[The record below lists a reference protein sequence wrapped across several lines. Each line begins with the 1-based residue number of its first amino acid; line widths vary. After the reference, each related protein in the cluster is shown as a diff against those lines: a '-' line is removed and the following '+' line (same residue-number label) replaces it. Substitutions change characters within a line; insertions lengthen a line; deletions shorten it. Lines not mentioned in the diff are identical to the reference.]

1 MYPVTGH
8 MICVT
13 LNYDF
18 GHKFMTPFMHYFD
31 PRNSTNMGPSAL
43 ILLFICG
50 VAFAGGGILI
60 SKAIAKTSKNSSK
73 GEPYECGIPTS
84 GTSWIQFNVGYYLY
98 ALIFL
103 VFDVELVFMYP
114 WAVAVKKIGMAGLV
128 EIVIFMFILFMGL
141 LYAFKK
147 GALKWM

>member
-1 MYPVTGH
+1 
-8 MICVT
+8 
-13 LNYDF
+13 
-18 GHKFMTPFMHYFD
+18 
-31 PRNSTNMGPSAL
+31 MGPSAL
-43 ILLFICG
+43 ILLVIVG
-50 VAFAGGGILI
+50 IAFAVGGILI
-60 SKAIAKTSKNSSK
+60 SRLLAKSSANAVK
-73 GEPYECGIPTS
+73 GEPYECGIPTT
-84 GTSWIQFNVGYYLY
+84 GTSWIQFNVGYYLF

-141 LYAFKK
+141 LYAWKK